1 MVELSII
8 HIMKAFLESRKG
20 IILVSGILVVLRI
33 AIGWHFLYEGLAKL
47 FVPDWSSYNFL
58 LNSRWIFSGFFH
70 WIANTPALLKI
81 VDFLNI
87 WGLILI
93 GLGLFLGMFTR
104 VAAVAGI
111 MLLSFYYMANPPLLG
126 MDFGIPVEGHYL
138 IVNKNLIELLALVFL
153 LFVPSRLI
161 PGVDRLWKQLT
172 ERPITRSGRA
182 MTGNGDGQ
190 PAVGRREV
198 LKNLAA
204 LPFFGGFVLAALK
217 KKGWMSYE
225 EQFLKD
231 TDAISS
237 ATMKSFDFTELKDL
251 KEKIPSTNI
260 IGGIDISRV
269 ILGGNLIGGWA
280 HARELIYVSKLVK
293 SYHTDEKV
301 YETFKI
307 AEECGINTFLTNP
320 VLCRVI
326 NGYWKRG
333 IGQIKFISD
342 CGGGDLMEGIKT
354 SIDNGATA
362 CYVHG
367 GTADAYVRAG
377 KVDKIHEALEYI
389 QQNGLPGGI
398 GAHQLNTV
406 KACVAQGLNPDF
418 WMKTL
423 HLKSYLKV
431 KHELDTNQITENEEV
446 MYKNVFCEDTRETI
460 SFMETLSQPWIAFK
474 ILAAGSIDPQSGF
487 QHAFE
492 SGADFICVGMYD
504 FQVVENT
511 NMAMSV
517 LNSDFRS
524 KRPRPWL
531 S

>member
-1 MVELSII
+1 MTT
-8 HIMKAFLESRKG
+8 FLNTRQG
-20 IILVSGILVVLRI
+20 NTLVSGILIVLRI

-47 FVPDWSSYNFL
+47 FAPGWSSYSFL
-58 LNSRWIFSGFFH
+58 MNSRWIFSGFFH
-70 WIANTPALLKI
+70 WIAESPVLLSL
-81 VDFLNI
+81 VDFLNV

-104 VAAVAGI
+104 VAAGAGI
-111 MLLSFYYMANPPLLG
+111 LLLTFYYLASPPLLG
-126 MDFGIPVEGHYL
+126 MDYGMPVEGSYL
-138 IVNKNLIELLALVFL
+138 IVNKNLIELVALIMFL
-153 LFVPSRLI
+153 IIPSRWI
-161 PGVDRLWKQLT
+161 PGLDRLWKLLKRNKSDSQVDK
-172 ERPITRSGRA
+172 EAFKQAGSPSI
-182 MTGNGDGQ
+182 
-190 PAVGRREV
+190 GRREV
-198 LKNLAA
+198 IKNLAA
-204 LPFFGGFVLAALK
+204 LPFFGGFVVAALK

-237 ATMKSFDFTELKDL
+237 ATLKSFNFAGLKDL
-251 KEKIPSTNI
+251 KGTIPSTKI
-260 IGGIDISRV
+260 IGGLDISRV

-280 HARELIYVSKLVK
+280 HARELIYVSRLVK

-326 NGYWKRG
+326 NGYWRRG

-342 CGGGDLMEGIKT
+342 CGGSDLIEGVKT
-354 SIDNGATA
+354 SIDNGASA

-367 GTADAYVRAG
+367 GTADALARAG
-377 KVDKIHEALEYI
+377 KVDQIHEALELI
-389 QQNGLPGGI
+389 KQNGLPGGI
-398 GAHQLNTV
+398 GAHQLETV

-431 KHELDTNQITENEEV
+431 KHELDPEQTSHNEEV
-446 MYKNVFCEDTRETI
+446 MYKNVFCEDTQETI
-460 SFMETLSQPWIAFK
+460 SFMETLPQPWIAFK
-474 ILAAGSIDPQSGF
+474 ILAAGAIDPRTGF

-511 NMAMSV
+511 NIALSV
-517 LNSDFRS
+517 LDSDFKS

>member
-1 MVELSII
+1 ML
-8 HIMKAFLESRKG
+8 L
-20 IILVSGILVVLRI
+20 SGILLVLRI
-33 AIGWHFLYEGLAKL
+33 AIAWHFLYEGLSKL
-47 FVPDWSSYNFL
+47 FIPDWSSYNYL
-58 LNSRWIFSGFFH
+58 LNARWILSGFFH
-70 WIANTPALLKI
+70 WLANTPALLKI

-87 WGLILI
+87 WGLILV
-93 GLGLFLGMFTR
+93 GLGLFLGVFTR
-104 VAAVAGI
+104 VAAAFGI
-111 MLLSFYYMANPPLLG
+111 LLLSFYYLASPPLLG
-126 MDFGIPVEGHYL
+126 MDIGVPVEGHYL
-138 IVNKNLIELLALVFL
+138 IVNKNLIELLILL
-153 LFVPSRLI
+153 LFLVIPTRWI
-161 PGVDRLWKQLT
+161 PGIDRLWKQFSGKQSGPQGKAVST
-172 ERPITRSGRA
+172 EA
-182 MTGNGDGQ
+182 AGQ
-190 PAVGRREV
+190 DAVGRREV
-198 LKNLAA
+198 LKNLLA

-237 ATMKSFDFTELKDL
+237 ATMKSFNFSELKDL
-251 KEKIPSTNI
+251 KEKIPSTKI

-326 NGYWKRG
+326 NGYWRRD

-342 CGGGDLMEGIKT
+342 CGGSDLMEGIKT
-354 SIDNGATA
+354 SIDNGAAA
-362 CYVHG
+362 CYIHG
-367 GTADAYVRAG
+367 GVADAYTRSG
-377 KVDKIHEALEYI
+377 QVDKIQEGLEFI
-389 QQNGLPGGI
+389 KQNGLPGGI

-406 KACVAQGLNPDF
+406 KACVEQGLNPDF

-423 HLKSYLKV
+423 HMKSYLKV
-431 KHELDTNQITENEEV
+431 KHELDDSLVTENEEV
-446 MYKNVFCEDTRETI
+446 MYQNVFCEETGETI
-460 SFMETLSQPWIAFK
+460 AFMETLPQPWIAFK
-474 ILAAGSIDPQSGF
+474 ILAAGAIEPLAGF

-504 FQVVENT
+504 FQVVENA
-511 NMAMSV
+511 NLAMRV
-517 LNSDFRS
+517 LNSDFKS

>member
-1 MVELSII
+1 
-8 HIMKAFLESRKG
+8 MKAFLETRNG
-20 IILVSGILVVLRI
+20 AMVVSGILLALRI
-33 AIGWHFLYEGLAKL
+33 AIGWHFLYEGMAKL
-47 FVPDWSSYNFL
+47 FVDGWSSYNFL

-70 WIANTPALLKI
+70 WIANTPAMLKI
-81 VDFLNI
+81 IDFLNV

-93 GLGLFLGMFTR
+93 GLGLFLGVFTR
-104 VAAVAGI
+104 VAAAAGI
-111 MLLSFYYMANPPLLG
+111 LLLSFYYMANPPLLG

-138 IVNKNLIELLALVFL
+138 IVNKNLIELLALILFL
-153 LFVPSRLI
+153 IVPTRWI
-161 PGVDRLWKQLT
+161 PGLDRLWKLLFRKDTAGPVDQGI
-172 ERPITRSGRA
+172 ERKPEPGT
-182 MTGNGDGQ
+182 
-190 PAVGRREV
+190 VGRREV
-198 LKNLAA
+198 LKNLVA

-231 TDAISS
+231 TDAITS
-237 ATMKSFDFTELKDL
+237 ATMKSFDFSDLKDL
-251 KEKIPSTNI
+251 QEKIPTTKI

-293 SYHTDEKV
+293 SYHSDEKV

-326 NGYWKRG
+326 NGYWRRG

-342 CGGGDLMEGIKT
+342 CGGDDLMKGIKT
-354 SIDNGATA
+354 SIDNGASA
-362 CYVHG
+362 CYIHG
-367 GTADAYVRAG
+367 GIADAYVRSG
-377 KVDKIHEALEYI
+377 QVDKIQEGLELI
-389 QQNGLPGGI
+389 RQNGLPAGI

-406 KACVAQGLNPDF
+406 QACVAQGLNPDF

-431 KHELDTNQITENEEV
+431 KHEIDTSRVTDNEEV

-460 SFMETLSQPWIAFK
+460 SFMETLPQPWIAFK
-474 ILAAGSIDPQSGF
+474 ILAAGAIDPRTGF

-504 FQVVENT
+504 FQVVDNANIAVT
-511 NMAMSV
+511 V
-517 LNSDFRS
+517 LNSDFKS

-531 S
+531 A

>member
-1 MVELSII
+1 
-8 HIMKAFLESRKG
+8 MKTFLESRKG
-20 IILVSGILVVLRI
+20 AMLVSGALVVLRI
-33 AIGWHFLYEGLAKL
+33 AIGWHFLYEGLNKL
-47 FVPDWSSYNFL
+47 FVADWSSYSYL

-70 WIANTPALLKI
+70 WIANTPALLNI

-93 GLGLFLGMFTR
+93 GLGLFLGVFTR
-104 VAAVAGI
+104 ISAAAGI
-111 MLLSFYYMANPPLLG
+111 LLLSFYYLAYPPLLG

-138 IVNKNLIELLALVFL
+138 VVNKNLIELFALVLFL
-153 LFVPSRLI
+153 VIPSRWIL
-161 PGVDRLWKQLT
+161 GVDRLWKLLMAKRNEMPEGKAT
-172 ERPITRSGRA
+172 E
-182 MTGNGDGQ
+182 GQ
-190 PAVGRREV
+190 AGYPAVGRREV
-198 LKNLAA
+198 IKNLAA
-204 LPFFGGFVLAALK
+204 LPFFGAFVIAALK

-231 TDAISS
+231 TDAVSS
-237 ATMKSFDFTELKDL
+237 ATRKSFNFADLKDL
-251 KEKIPSTNI
+251 QGKMPSTNI
-260 IGGIDISRV
+260 IGGLDISRV

-326 NGYWKRG
+326 NGYWRRD

-342 CGGGDLMEGIKT
+342 CGGTDLMKGIKT
-354 SIDNGATA
+354 SIDNGAAA
-362 CYVHG
+362 CYIHG
-367 GTADAYVRAG
+367 GIADALVRSG
-377 KVDKIHEALEYI
+377 RVDKIQEGLEYI
-389 QQNGLPGGI
+389 KQNGLPGGI
-398 GAHQLNTV
+398 GAHQLETV
-406 KACVAQGLNPDF
+406 KACVAQGLEPDF

-423 HLKSYLKV
+423 HQKSYLKV
-431 KHELDTNQITENEEV
+431 KHELDNTQLTENEEV
-446 MYKNVFCEDTRETI
+446 MFNNVFCENTQETI
-460 SFMETLSQPWIAFK
+460 SYMETLSQPWIAFK
-474 ILAAGSIDPQSGF
+474 ILAAGAIDPQTGF

-511 NMAMSV
+511 NIALNV
-517 LNSDFRS
+517 LNSDFKS

-531 S
+531 A

>member
-1 MVELSII
+1 
-8 HIMKAFLESRKG
+8 MKAFFESRKG
-20 IILVSGILVVLRI
+20 ALILSGILVVLRI

-58 LNSRWIFSGFFH
+58 LSSRWIFSGFFH

-87 WGLILI
+87 WGLIMI
-93 GLGLFLGMFTR
+93 GLGLFMGVFTR
-104 VAAVAGI
+104 LASAAGI
-111 MLLSFYYMANPPLLG
+111 LLLSFYYLAHPPLLG
-126 MDFGIPVEGHYL
+126 MDFGMPVEGHYL
-138 IVNKNLIELLALVFL
+138 IVNKNLIELLALILFL
-153 LFVPSRLI
+153 LIPSRLI
-161 PGVDRLWKQLT
+161 PGVDRLWKLLFKK
-172 ERPITRSGRA
+172 RITKP
-182 MTGNGDGQ
+182 GNKVTFEGQ
-190 PAVGRREV
+190 EHPVVGRREV
-198 LKNLAA
+198 IKNLAA

-237 ATMKSFDFTELKDL
+237 ATMKSFDFSELKDL
-251 KEKIPSTNI
+251 KEKIPSTKI
-260 IGGIDISRV
+260 IGGLDISRV
-269 ILGGNLIGGWA
+269 ILGGNLMGGWA

-293 SYHTDEKV
+293 SYHTDDKI

-326 NGYWKRG
+326 NGYWRRD

-342 CGGGDLMEGIKT
+342 CGGGDLMEGVKT
-354 SIDNGATA
+354 SIDNGASA
-362 CYVHG
+362 CYIHG
-367 GTADAYVRAG
+367 GTADAYVRSG
-377 KVDKIHEALEYI
+377 KVDKIHEALEFI

-398 GAHQLNTV
+398 GAHQLSTV
-406 KACVAQGLNPDF
+406 KACVAQDLNPDF

-431 KHELDTNQITENEEV
+431 KHELDARQITDNEEV
-446 MYKNVFCEDTRETI
+446 MYKNVFCEDTQECI
-460 SFMETLSQPWIAFK
+460 SFMETLPQPWIAFK
-474 ILAAGSIDPQSGF
+474 ILAAGAIDPRIGF

-504 FQVVENT
+504 FQVVDNT
-511 NMAMSV
+511 NIAISV

-531 S
+531 A

>member
-1 MVELSII
+1 
-8 HIMKAFLESRKG
+8 MKAFLESHKG
-20 IILVSGILVVLRI
+20 ALIASGVLVVIRI

-47 FVPDWSSYNFL
+47 FVPGWSSYNFL
-58 LNSRWIFSGFFH
+58 LNARWIFSGFFH
-70 WIANTPALLKI
+70 WIANNPVLLRI
-81 VDFLNI
+81 ADVLNI

-104 VAAVAGI
+104 IAAGAGI
-111 MLLSFYYMANPPLLG
+111 LLLAFYYVASPPLLG
-126 MDFGIPVEGHYL
+126 MDIGIPVEGHYL
-138 IVNKNLIELLALVFL
+138 IVNKNLIELLALVLFL
-153 LFVPSRLI
+153 VIPSRWI
-161 PGVDRLWKQLT
+161 PGVDRLWKLWFPK
-172 ERPITRSGRA
+172 RH
-182 MTGNGDGQ
+182 TGPVEAAGGGQ
-190 PAVGRREV
+190 AGMGTVGRREV
-198 LKNLAA
+198 LKNLIA
-204 LPFFGGFVLAALK
+204 LPVFGGFVLAALK

-225 EQFLKD
+225 EQFLQD

-237 ATMKSFDFTELKDL
+237 ATMKSFDFSDLKDL
-251 KEKIPSTNI
+251 KGKIPTTGI
-260 IGGIDISRV
+260 IGGLDISRV

-326 NGYWKRG
+326 NGYWRRG
-333 IGQIKFISD
+333 IGQIRFISD

-354 SIDNGATA
+354 SIDNGASA
-362 CYVHG
+362 CYIHG
-367 GTADAYVRAG
+367 GIADAYAREG
-377 KVDKIHEALEYI
+377 RVDKIQEGLEFI

-406 KACVAQGLNPDF
+406 KACVAQGLKPDF

-423 HLKSYLKV
+423 HLKSYLQV
-431 KHELDTNQITENEEV
+431 KHELDAGQVTTNEEV

-460 SFMETLSQPWIAFK
+460 SFMETLPQPWIAFK
-474 ILAAGSIDPQSGF
+474 ILAAGAIDPRTGF

-504 FQVVENT
+504 FQVVDNA
-511 NMAMSV
+511 NIAMEV
-517 LNSDFRS
+517 LNSDFKA

>member
-1 MVELSII
+1 
-8 HIMKAFLESRKG
+8 MKKFLETPKG
-20 IILVSGILVVLRI
+20 ALIISGVLVVLRI

-47 FVPDWSSYNFL
+47 FVADWSSYNFL
-58 LNSRWIFSGFFH
+58 LNSRWILSGFFH
-70 WIANTPALLKI
+70 WIANNPVLLRI
-81 VDFLNI
+81 VDILNV

-93 GLGLFLGMFTR
+93 GLGLFLGIFTR
-104 VAAVAGI
+104 VASAAGI
-111 MLLSFYYMANPPLLG
+111 LLLTFYYIASPPLLG
-126 MDFGIPVEGHYL
+126 MDIGVPVEGHYL
-138 IVNKNLIELLALVFL
+138 VVNKNLIELMALIL
-153 LFVPSRLI
+153 LLVVPSRWI
-161 PGVDRLWKQLT
+161 PGLDRLWELLT
-172 ERPITRSGRA
+172 ENRRKKQGSEQADSPA
-182 MTGNGDGQ
+182 GQ
-190 PAVGRREV
+190 EGIGRREV
-198 LKNLAA
+198 IKNLAA

-231 TDAISS
+231 SDAISS
-237 ATMKSFDFTELKDL
+237 ATMKSFDFSELKDL
-251 KEKIPSTNI
+251 KEKIPSTKI
-260 IGGIDISRV
+260 IGGIDISRL

-301 YETFKI
+301 FETFKV

-326 NGYWKRG
+326 NGYWRRG

-354 SIDNGATA
+354 SIDNGAAA
-362 CYVHG
+362 CYIHG
-367 GTADAYVRAG
+367 GVADAMVRSG
-377 KVDKIHEALEYI
+377 RVDLIQEGLEYI
-389 QQNGLPGGI
+389 KQNGLPAGI

-406 KACVAQGLNPDF
+406 KACVDQGLQPDF

-423 HLKSYLKV
+423 HMKSYLKV
-431 KHELDTNQITENEEV
+431 KHELDAEKVSENEEV
-446 MYKNVFCEDTRETI
+446 MYKNVFCENTQDTI
-460 SFMETLSQPWIAFK
+460 DYMETLSQPWIAFK
-474 ILAAGSIDPQSGF
+474 ILAAGAIDPRAGF

-504 FQVVENT
+504 FQVVDNA
-511 NMAMSV
+511 NIAMGV
-517 LNSDFRS
+517 LNSDFKS

>member
-1 MVELSII
+1 
-8 HIMKAFLESRKG
+8 MKAFFETRNG
-20 IILVSGILVVLRI
+20 AFLVSGILVILRI

-47 FVPDWSSYNFL
+47 FVSGWSSYNFL
-58 LNSRWIFSGFFH
+58 INSRWIFSGFFH
-70 WIANTPALLKI
+70 WIANTPALLRI

-104 VAAVAGI
+104 VAAATGI
-111 MLLSFYYMANPPLLG
+111 LLLSFYYLANPPLLG

-138 IVNKNLIELLALVFL
+138 IVNKNLIEMVALVLFL
-153 LFVPSRLI
+153 IIPSRWI
-161 PGVDRLWKQLT
+161 PGVDRLWRFIAQKRVTTAEETDTNMGGSDQA
-172 ERPITRSGRA
+172 I
-182 MTGNGDGQ
+182 
-190 PAVGRREV
+190 GRREV
-198 LKNLAA
+198 IKNLAA

-217 KKGWMSYE
+217 KKGWVSYE
-225 EQFLKD
+225 EKFLKD
-231 TDAISS
+231 TDAITS
-237 ATMKSFDFTELKDL
+237 ATMKSFDFSKLKDL
-251 KEKIPSTNI
+251 KEKIPSTRI

-293 SYHTDEKV
+293 SYHNDDKV

-320 VLCRVI
+320 VLSRVI

-333 IGQIKFISD
+333 IGHIKFISD

-354 SIDNGATA
+354 SIDNGASA
-362 CYVHG
+362 CYIHG
-367 GTADAYVRAG
+367 GTADSYVRSG
-377 KVDKIHEALEYI
+377 RVDKIHEALEFI
-389 QQNGLPGGI
+389 QQQGLPGGI

-406 KACVAQGLNPDF
+406 KACVDQGLNPDF

-431 KHELDTNQITENEEV
+431 QHALDSSQITDNKEV
-446 MYKNVFCEDTRETI
+446 MYNNVFCEDTLETI
-460 SFMETLSQPWIAFK
+460 EYMEQLSQPWIAFK
-474 ILAAGSIDPQSGF
+474 ILAAGAIDPQVGF

-504 FQVVENT
+504 FQVVDNA
-511 NMAMSV
+511 NIAMNV
-517 LNSDFRS
+517 LNSEFKS

-531 S
+531 A